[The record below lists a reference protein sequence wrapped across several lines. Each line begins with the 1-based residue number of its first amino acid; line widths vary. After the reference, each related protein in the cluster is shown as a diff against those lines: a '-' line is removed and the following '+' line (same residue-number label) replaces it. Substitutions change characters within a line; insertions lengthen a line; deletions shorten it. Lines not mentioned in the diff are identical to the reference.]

1 MQLKPMSPEQLFDS
15 LLTATMAHRAGSG
28 DDGNRK
34 RDAWMRQFL
43 FAFAND
49 EAEESTSFQGTI
61 PQALMM
67 MNGELMQTALSGK
80 PGSFLCE
87 VVEQAQRQGRSPETH
102 MVDSIYLAALSR
114 HPSAKELGRARLYL
128 ESFPDS
134 LQVLQDLFWALLNS
148 NEFVLNH

>member
-1 MQLKPMSPEQLFDS
+1 
-15 LLTATMAHRAGSG
+15 
-28 DDGNRK
+28 
-34 RDAWMRQFL
+34 
-43 FAFAND
+43 
-49 EAEESTSFQGTI
+49 
-61 PQALMM
+61 M

-87 VVEQAQRQGRSPETH
+87 VIDQAARQSKAPDTY

-114 HPSAKELGRARLYL
+114 HPSPKELGRARQYL
-128 ESFPDS
+128 EAYPDS